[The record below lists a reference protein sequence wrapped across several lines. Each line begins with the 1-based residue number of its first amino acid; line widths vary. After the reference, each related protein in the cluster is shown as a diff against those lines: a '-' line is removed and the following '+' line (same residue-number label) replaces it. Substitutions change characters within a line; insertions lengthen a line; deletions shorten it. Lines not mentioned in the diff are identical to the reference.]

1 VVVVDVVVVVVGVVV
16 VVVVDVGVVVVVVV
30 VLVVDV
36 VVVVVV
42 LVVVDVVVV
51 DVTVVL
57 VVVVVVVVRVVLVVV
72 DVGVVVVVVVA
83 SVVVVVVDPQE
94 RFAGR
99 QSRITSSE
107 STLDFVLRAQASTLS
122 AWRPGRSGPNAPR
135 CVATATGTN
144 APPQDDFVRSSPA
157 ARSANRGGATWIR
170 LRPFC
175 GGRQMGRAGSVWLRQ
190 RRTSNSQN
198 PLPQTPS

>member
-1 VVVVDVVVVVVGVVV
+1 MVVVDVA
-16 VVVVDVGVVVVVVV
+16 VVVVVVV
-30 VLVVDV
+30 V
-36 VVVVVV
+36 
-42 LVVVDVVVV
+42 
-51 DVTVVL
+51 
-57 VVVVVVVVRVVLVVV
+57 
-72 DVGVVVVVVVA
+72 VGVVVVVVVA
-83 SVVVVVVDPQE
+83 SVVVVVVEPHG
-94 RFAGR
+94 RFAGRGR

-107 STLDFVLRAQASTLS
+107 STPGLAVRPHASTLS
-122 AWRPGRSGPNAPR
+122 AWRPGRSGPNGPR

-144 APPQDDFVRSSPA
+144 APPQDDFVKSSPA

-175 GGRQMGRAGSVWLRQ
+175 GGRQRGRAGSVWLRQ